1 MCTSSCRLSRY
12 LVIAESLALAVLC
25 GNGALAATAP
35 DPKTVRTWKAKCASC
50 HGAEGKGDTEQ
61 GVKMKLPDMT
71 KPDWQKSNSDEKM
84 RQAILN
90 GVKKEGT
97 EGMDGYK
104 DVLSPE
110 QVDALIAY
118 VRSLA
123 KG

>member
-1 MCTSSCRLSRY
+1 LSRY
-12 LVIAESLALAVLC
+12 LIIVESVALAVLC
-25 GNGALAATAP
+25 GNAALAASAP

-61 GVKMKLPDMT
+61 GAKMKLPDMT
-71 KPDWQKSNSDEKM
+71 KPDWQKNNSDEKM

>member
-1 MCTSSCRLSRY
+1 
-12 LVIAESLALAVLC
+12 
-25 GNGALAATAP
+25 
-35 DPKTVRTWKAKCASC
+35 
-50 HGAEGKGDTEQ
+50 
-61 GVKMKLPDMT
+61 MKLPDMT
-71 KPDWQKSNSDEKM
+71 KPDWQKNNSDEKM

-97 EGMDGYK
+97 DGMDGYK